1 MYKSDVGVKM
11 HRTQIYF
18 EENLFEEIKKE
29 AFKRGES
36 ISSYI
41 RNVLKKE
48 IKNKKKKKIDFNDI
62 AGLWEDK
69 KVDIKSLRESAWRK

>member
-1 MYKSDVGVKM
+1 M

-18 EENLFEEIKKE
+18 EEELFEEIKKE

-41 RNVLKKE
+41 RSVLKKE
-48 IKNKKKKKIDFNDI
+48 IKKKKNRKINFNEI

-69 KVDIKSLRESAWRK
+69 NMDLISLRESAWKK